1 MRKQSPIT
9 YVLVAAV
16 IFAAAMIVMN
26 IYAVRAEKPE
36 AQGSA
41 KDEDQ
46 EVTEALRHGGYRE
59 AARIKGHYV
68 GNTDPNW
75 DWALFDIEALTKNS
89 MAVVVGI
96 PQRSKSQLSP
106 SGLSVVTEYEV
117 AVQEVI

>member
-26 IYAVRAEKPE
+26 IYAVRAQKPE
-36 AQGSA
+36 AQSNA

-46 EVTEALRHGGYRE
+46 KVKEALRRGGYRE

-68 GNTDPNW
+68 GNTNPNW
-75 DWALFDIEALTKNS
+75 DWSQFDIEALTKNS
-89 MAVVVGI
+89 VAIIVGI
-96 PQRSKSQLSP
+96 TQR
-106 SGLSVVTEYEV
+106 
-117 AVQEVI
+117 